1 MRMRIIQHHE
11 EDDNG
16 VMMVWYGIVRYAMMR
31 IMMIVFIFAKLCMYA
46 CMYVGHLSP
55 AVVYAV
61 SGRKL
66 EIRGLEVVVG
76 KDLHQHRP
84 YRRTYT
90 GHKCVM

>member
-1 MRMRIIQHHE
+1 ML
-11 EDDNG
+11 
-16 VMMVWYGIVRYAMMR
+16 WYCTVRYDEDNDDC
-31 IMMIVFIFAKLCMYA
+31 VFAKLCMYA
-46 CMYVGHLSP
+46 CMPVGHLSP